1 MVFHEKQKEVGSD
14 RTPAGETA
22 RPRLRPRLGSIDE
35 IGVTDGSVE
44 AAGDGQGFAS
54 DPRGI
59 WGGQEGHG
67 WSDVLRLPDS
77 TEWG

>member
-1 MVFHEKQKEVGSD
+1 M
-14 RTPAGETA
+14 
-22 RPRLRPRLGSIDE
+22 
-35 IGVTDGSVE
+35 E

-67 WSDVLRLPDS
+67 WSDVVRLPDS